1 MGNNAGDLPDFII
14 KPIKEFFKMIVPWT
28 VITEFIPVLPE
39 KLLNGIVALHSPF
52 VCIKTNNI
60 LE

>member
-1 MGNNAGDLPDFII
+1 MGNNAGDLADFII

-39 KLLNGIVALHSPF
+39 KLLNGIVALHSPLF
-52 VCIKTNNI
+52 P
-60 LE
+60 